1 MLKEL
6 KGRIADG
13 SLSKYSMHNCCFDPT
28 KRNLEYDPV
37 APSGYYRLD
46 LEHHKDREIL
56 KKLLSECKHRKAD
69 IFRNEKIQEKRV
81 SLPKKLVMGGYD
93 GNWKGWEVCVCVC
106 VCVYMYVCMSVCMI
120 RMCVCMLVC
129 ACVCMCVCMCV
140 CIYVCMHISSK

>member
-106 VCVYMYVCMSVCMI
+106 VCVHVRMHVRMHDTYVCVYAGVCVCMYVCM
-120 RMCVCMLVC
+120 
-129 ACVCMCVCMCV
+129 
-140 CIYVCMHISSK
+140 YVCLYLCMYAYLL